1 MIKNVPID
9 SIRPDPDQP
18 RKIFDQAHIEGL
30 AKSLEIEGMI
40 NPIEIDENGMI
51 ITGECRWRAS
61 KFLKWEEVPVNINS
75 SNSPEYERLRHQ
87 MAENVHQS
95 GTKESIVMNALDV
108 AKAYAKLFKLKTGKD
123 VVSDTI
129 SQTDKYGIIKEI
141 AKEIGVMPQTIGDYL
156 RLLEQPEFVQR
167 DIAKGRPRT
176 YFEQA
181 RSIVPEFKEEILKRI
196 TKGEFKSRP
205 ALVEM
210 MRTIKR
216 APDLARIQLA
226 NKLTTDNA
234 STNRILNGIARLGL
248 ALEVIP
254 LKEINRKEQEI
265 IIGQLNWL
273 KSKIE
278 SYLLDQLKGG
288 KEKYE

>member
-51 ITGECRWRAS
+51 
-61 KFLKWEEVPVNINS
+61 N
-75 SNSPEYERLRHQ
+75 
-87 MAENVHQS
+87 
-95 GTKESIVMNALDV
+95 
-108 AKAYAKLFKLKTGKD
+108 TGKD

>member
-75 SNSPEYERLRHQ
+75 SNYPEYERLRHQ